1 MQRNPQASLP
11 PPPKEE
17 ILNSLLSY
25 RRYLG
30 DLPPEPVT
38 PTTPPANGEPAAL
51 APNREPEKSTPEPL
65 GSEQK
70 R

>member
-30 DLPPEPVT
+30 DLPPEAA
-38 PTTPPANGEPAAL
+38 PPAAQADGAAPPVL
-51 APNREPEKSTPEPL
+51 APGQETPKSGQEPQNEKK
-65 GSEQK
+65 Q